1 MPLQRLLQRLRRHL
15 RPRRLLPHLAPAP
28 RREALDPMLP
38 RRRSGRRLQ
47 LLLRPVRLGR
57 RARLGAVAR
66 PSRHLA
72 RQRALAVALVHRR
85 PLAALA
91 AALASRARSVAVA
104 RPSRHLARQ
113 RVLGVALVHR
123 RPLAALVHRR
133 PLAALVHR
141 RPLAAS
147 VHRRQVHRRQGRRP
161 QASVAALPHRRPPAA
176 SRILPARLQ
185 QAVAFRAL
193 AAALPHRRPP
203 AASQLLPARA
213 QQAVALAL
221 RPRVHRRQGR
231 RPQASAAS
239 AAHPQPAAS
248 AAHPQPA
255 A

>member
-1 MPLQRLLQRLRRHL
+1 MLLQRLLQRLRRHL

-57 RARLGAVAR
+57 RARLG
-66 PSRHLA
+66 
-72 RQRALAVALVHRR
+72 
-85 PLAALA
+85 
-91 AALASRARSVAVA
+91 AVA

-221 RPRVHRRQGR
+221 RPRVHRQQGR